1 MHTALHL
8 YARAGQCGGSGE
20 DGCALLIIY
29 IMARSVKCAHIAIRA
44 SMRGDMGIEMCM
56 RELICRA

>member
-29 IMARSVKCAHIAIRA
+29 IMARCVKGAHIAICA
-44 SMRGDMGIEMCM
+44 SMRGNMGI
-56 RELICRA
+56 